1 MLYRTRSHYWGDLCR
16 AAVTKLFFFFSC
28 IKQQKRGRGV
38 ERRRTFLSKMWKSCG
53 KGEKKNYEVF
63 RFQPFFSFRPV
74 RGGVSCLVAFKNYA
88 LAPSSSSSGNG
99 SRRGRR
105 QTTTTITA
113 TLPTNSTTGFF
124 FLLFFFALGFILRR
138 STNIVRITGRIN
150 SFGTFGRQRARRKR
164 DFTRSSRAEEQ
175 AARDDSNLPTDG
187 IAVSSVNRE
196 GESIEKRHVEK
207 ESESNF
213 RGVRPVSSSVGP
225 VRFARIEENA
235 RGTRERGVD
244 AKNKR
249 WREHE

>member
-1 MLYRTRSHYWGDLCR
+1 
-16 AAVTKLFFFFSC
+16 
-28 IKQQKRGRGV
+28 
-38 ERRRTFLSKMWKSCG
+38 
-53 KGEKKNYEVF
+53 
-63 RFQPFFSFRPV
+63 
-74 RGGVSCLVAFKNYA
+74 LVAFKNYA
-88 LAPSSSSSGNG
+88 LAPSSSSSSGNG

-113 TLPTNSTTGFF
+113 TLPTNATTGFF

-150 SFGTFGRQRARRKR
+150 SFGTFGRQRARRKC

>member
-1 MLYRTRSHYWGDLCR
+1 MSCCCNEAFLLLFVYQTTKERKRSREEED
-16 AAVTKLFFFFSC
+16 
-28 IKQQKRGRGV
+28 
-38 ERRRTFLSKMWKSCG
+38 
-53 KGEKKNYEVF
+53 
-63 RFQPFFSFRPV
+63 FSFGKVVEKEGRRKLSYLGFSHFSLFV
-74 RGGVSCLVAFKNYA
+74 QTGGGVSCLVAFKNYA

-99 SRRGRR
+99 SRSRRGRR

-113 TLPTNSTTGFF
+113 TLPTNATTGLF

>member
-1 MLYRTRSHYWGDLCR
+1 MSCCCNEAFLLLFVYQTTKERKRSREEEDL
-16 AAVTKLFFFFSC
+16 
-28 IKQQKRGRGV
+28 
-38 ERRRTFLSKMWKSCG
+38 LSKMWKSCG
-53 KGEKKNYEVF
+53 KGREENFYEVF

-113 TLPTNSTTGFF
+113 TLPTNATTGFF